1 MAGLWSRT
9 MLIIKSKYSN
19 LLNRSE
25 NPTETL
31 DYSYEQMLQQLQN
44 VKRGVADV
52 VTAKKRLE
60 IQTQGLEQNVVK
72 LETQARQAVAA
83 NREDLARQ
91 ALERKAS
98 AQQQLQGL
106 DAQVQQLAQQQ
117 DKLIDSQHQ
126 LEARIEA
133 FRTQKEVIKAQ
144 YSAAEAQVKI
154 GEAATGIGK
163 GMEDTGLAIQR
174 AKDKTDE
181 LQARASAIDELTSAG
196 SARGPDA
203 AGLDAARPR
212 AGADLLVGAGR
223 RRAGEAE
230 GGGRHG
236 RRREAARR
244 RRRTRRGARTCG
256 RPARGAAGGQARVVA
271 VPFTDIFFGRKK
283 LKEPAGDRLFAL
295 TTAAVTLDVECGLKP
310 AGVGA
315 VVFKPLSAGEFSQ
328 VDQDV
333 EQLLQAVAAG
343 SGSKLDRKTDSF
355 GFEWV
360 IVQDPDLEDQ
370 VTAVHAVADEFQ
382 ARGFGAQ
389 LLGAAFRFGDA
400 SHPTYWI
407 YGFKTGTF
415 WPFVPT
421 GQKQERDNAREL
433 ELKAKLEPEL
443 PIEPDLSKWL
453 GLFDAPI

>member
-9 MLIIKSKYSN
+9 MLIIKSKYSK
-19 LLNRSE
+19 LLNKSE

-181 LQARASAIDELTSAG
+181 LQARASAIDELTSLG

-230 GGGRHG
+230 GRGRQRAATRSSSATAAHPRRHP
-236 RRREAARR
+236 RRRQTRPR
-244 RRRTRRGARTCG
+244 SSRRTS
-256 RPARGAAGGQARVVA
+256 RVV

-343 SGSKLDRKTDSF
+343 SGSKLDRKTDTF

-360 IVQDPDLEDQ
+360 IVQRPRPRGPGHGGARRRGRVPGARLRRAAARSGVPVRRRRASDVLDLRLQDGHVLAVRPDGPE
-370 VTAVHAVADEFQ
+370 
-382 ARGFGAQ
+382 
-389 LLGAAFRFGDA
+389 AASATTRRRW
-400 SHPTYWI
+400 S
-407 YGFKTGTF
+407 
-415 WPFVPT
+415 
-421 GQKQERDNAREL
+421 
-433 ELKAKLEPEL
+433 
-443 PIEPDLSKWL
+443 
-453 GLFDAPI
+453 

>member
-9 MLIIKSKYSN
+9 MLIIKSKYSK
-19 LLNRSE
+19 LLNRTE

-106 DAQVQQLAQQQ
+106 DAQVQQLAEQQ

-181 LQARASAIDELTSAG
+181 LQARASAIDELTSTGALEDLTQPG
-196 SARGPDA
+196 STQ
-203 AGLDAARPR
+203 LD
-212 AGADLLVGAGR
+212 
-223 RRAGEAE
+223 
-230 GGGRHG
+230 
-236 RRREAARR
+236 RELAQISSSAQVDDEL
-244 RRRTRRGARTCG
+244 A
-256 RPARGAAGGQARVVA
+256 
-271 VPFTDIFFGRKK
+271 K
-283 LKEPAGDRLFAL
+283 LKAEVGTGGDAKQLGDGGAPA
-295 TTAAVTLDVECGLKP
+295 AAPAPAADPPEEQPADKP
-310 AGVGA
+310 A
-315 VVFKPLSAGEFSQ
+315 S
-328 VDQDV
+328 
-333 EQLLQAVAAG
+333 
-343 SGSKLDRKTDSF
+343 
-355 GFEWV
+355 
-360 IVQDPDLEDQ
+360 
-370 VTAVHAVADEFQ
+370 
-382 ARGFGAQ
+382 
-389 LLGAAFRFGDA
+389 
-400 SHPTYWI
+400 
-407 YGFKTGTF
+407 
-415 WPFVPT
+415 
-421 GQKQERDNAREL
+421 
-433 ELKAKLEPEL
+433 
-443 PIEPDLSKWL
+443 
-453 GLFDAPI
+453 

>member
-9 MLIIKSKYSN
+9 MLIIKSKYSK
-19 LLNRSE
+19 LLNKSE

-106 DAQVQQLAQQQ
+106 DAQVQQLAEQQ

-181 LQARASAIDELTSAG
+181 LQARALAIDELTSTGALEDLTQPG
-196 SARGPDA
+196 STQ
-203 AGLDAARPR
+203 LDRELAQISSTAQVDDEL
-212 AGADLLVGAGR
+212 AKLKAEVGAGGD
-223 RRAGEAE
+223 AKQLGD
-230 GGGRHG
+230 GGAP
-236 RRREAARR
+236 AA
-244 RRRTRRGARTCG
+244 A
-256 RPARGAAGGQARVVA
+256 PAPAADPPEEQ
-271 VPFTDIFFGRKK
+271 
-283 LKEPAGDRLFAL
+283 PAD
-295 TTAAVTLDVECGLKP
+295 KP
-310 AGVGA
+310 A
-315 VVFKPLSAGEFSQ
+315 S
-328 VDQDV
+328 
-333 EQLLQAVAAG
+333 
-343 SGSKLDRKTDSF
+343 
-355 GFEWV
+355 
-360 IVQDPDLEDQ
+360 
-370 VTAVHAVADEFQ
+370 
-382 ARGFGAQ
+382 
-389 LLGAAFRFGDA
+389 
-400 SHPTYWI
+400 
-407 YGFKTGTF
+407 
-415 WPFVPT
+415 
-421 GQKQERDNAREL
+421 
-433 ELKAKLEPEL
+433 
-443 PIEPDLSKWL
+443 
-453 GLFDAPI
+453 

>member
-9 MLIIKSKYSN
+9 MLIIKSKYSK
-19 LLNRSE
+19 LLNKSE

-181 LQARASAIDELTSAG
+181 LQARASAIDELTTSGALEDLTQPGSTQLDRELAQISSSAQVDDEL
-196 SARGPDA
+196 A
-203 AGLDAARPR
+203 
-212 AGADLLVGAGR
+212 
-223 RRAGEAE
+223 
-230 GGGRHG
+230 
-236 RRREAARR
+236 
-244 RRRTRRGARTCG
+244 
-256 RPARGAAGGQARVVA
+256 
-271 VPFTDIFFGRKK
+271 K
-283 LKEPAGDRLFAL
+283 LKAEVGTGGDAKQLGDGGAPA
-295 TTAAVTLDVECGLKP
+295 AAPAPAADPPEEQPADKP
-310 AGVGA
+310 A
-315 VVFKPLSAGEFSQ
+315 S
-328 VDQDV
+328 
-333 EQLLQAVAAG
+333 
-343 SGSKLDRKTDSF
+343 
-355 GFEWV
+355 
-360 IVQDPDLEDQ
+360 
-370 VTAVHAVADEFQ
+370 
-382 ARGFGAQ
+382 
-389 LLGAAFRFGDA
+389 
-400 SHPTYWI
+400 
-407 YGFKTGTF
+407 
-415 WPFVPT
+415 
-421 GQKQERDNAREL
+421 
-433 ELKAKLEPEL
+433 
-443 PIEPDLSKWL
+443 
-453 GLFDAPI
+453 